1 MMGKWECSKCL
12 EDNSD
17 SEELCQWCDTLRDEA
32 DPARIRA
39 QSQRRDGSP
48 ELQTKPENSDSNGCV
63 EAAWALRRQR
73 LLKEL
78 AEVDWCAPEERRSR
92 LRALQLE
99 LHPDK
104 HQQGAAGRWFG
115 MFGSSDNI
123 NVNILKLFQ
132 TPTSPRPFS
141 PTAGKAGYRISRFA
155 SRFSGKYD

>member
-1 MMGKWECSKCL
+1 MMVKWECSKCL

-17 SEELCQWCDTLRDEA
+17 SEEICQWCDTLRDKA

-39 QSQRRDGSP
+39 QRESRAGSP
-48 ELQTKPENSDSNGCV
+48 EQKKPENSETKNSDTKGCV

-78 AEVDWCAPEERRSR
+78 AEVDWCAPEERRTR

-104 HQQGAAGRWFG
+104 HQQGAAGSVSVCLG
-115 MFGSSDNI
+115 L
-123 NVNILKLFQ
+123 V
-132 TPTSPRPFS
+132 TT
-141 PTAGKAGYRISRFA
+141 
-155 SRFSGKYD
+155 